1 MSYIF
6 VPIFG
11 DLCWP
16 KWMLINILSTWLISC
31 ELEVQALK
39 NNIIIIDIFDH
50 RFFGVFF
57 LYLEKSPTNARE
69 VFQICLPIVV
79 VQVAKITTM

>member
-16 KWMLINILSTWLISC
+16 KWMLINILSSWLISR
-31 ELEVQALK
+31 ELKVQTLK
-39 NNIIIIDIFDH
+39 NNIIIIDIFNH

-57 LYLEKSPTNARE
+57 VFGKSPTNAGE

-79 VQVAKITTM
+79 VSVAKKTTM